1 MKTRFIV
8 SAMLIS
14 IASATASAR
23 CIPDLS
29 ENTEL
34 NGSSV
39 NSNLTM
45 PSTEASRDSS
55 NAFFS
60 VIINSNIV
68 NNITE
73 KKQGSAFKSSRKFEE
88 HFPFV
93 YWGAT
98 RLTGSPSIGI
108 TGSYAGI
115 PQNTG
120 KSYEWGMY
128 LFRLFKPVTLNR
140 QRTIAVTSSF
150 GFAQTINRLKDDY
163 MFVSD
168 GNSTDCIQ
176 SKDDYSKTWLRTWSL
191 RLPVCVEFQIP
202 VKGRKSSFFFSVGPE
217 VDYKLSVLSRGKLNG
232 KKRTIDDDLDINR
245 FGLNLLMQI
254 GYGHW
259 GFISRMGLTPI
270 FRQTLPENVYNSMFT
285 FFVYL

>member
-1 MKTRFIV
+1 MKTRSIV
-8 SAMLIS
+8 SALLIY
-14 IASATASAR
+14 IASAASAR
-23 CIPDLS
+23 CIPDLNGNTVLN
-29 ENTEL
+29 ENTV
-34 NGSSV
+34 SSNQTV
-39 NSNLTM
+39 PT
-45 PSTEASRDSS
+45 TEVSRDSS

>member
-1 MKTRFIV
+1 MKTRSIV
-8 SAMLIS
+8 SALLIY
-14 IASATASAR
+14 IASAASAR
-23 CIPDLS
+23 CIPDLNGNTVLN
-29 ENTEL
+29 ENAV
-34 NGSSV
+34 SSNQTV
-39 NSNLTM
+39 
-45 PSTEASRDSS
+45 PAAEVSRDSS

>member
-1 MKTRFIV
+1 MKTRFLV

-14 IASATASAR
+14 IASATASAI

-34 NGSSV
+34 NESTV
-39 NSNLTM
+39 NSNMTV
-45 PSTEASRDSS
+45 PAPEVSRDSS

-68 NNITE
+68 NSITE
-73 KKQGSAFKSSRKFEE
+73 KKQGSAFKSKRKFKE
-88 HFPFV
+88 HFPFI

-128 LFRLFKPVTLNR
+128 LFRLFKPITLNK
-140 QRTIAVTSSF
+140 QRTIAITSSF

-202 VKGRKSSFFFSVGPE
+202 VKGRESSFFFSVGPE
-217 VDYKLSVLSRGKLNG
+217 VDYKLSVISRGKLDG
-232 KKRTIDDDLDINR
+232 KKRTIDNDLDVNR

-254 GYGHW
+254 GYGNF

>member
-1 MKTRFIV
+1 MKTRSIV
-8 SAMLIS
+8 SALLIY
-14 IASATASAR
+14 IASAASAR
-23 CIPDLS
+23 CIPDLNGNTVLN
-29 ENTEL
+29 ENTV
-34 NGSSV
+34 SSNQTV
-39 NSNLTM
+39 
-45 PSTEASRDSS
+45 PAAEVSRDSS